1 MSIKANNLLDSIVFT
16 EENDRI
22 AKKLSVLDKNSPFS
36 LEYNNQVKKYI
47 NKYLR
52 EDKKL
57 ISKMLASSSYYF
69 PLIEATLDKH
79 GLPMELKY
87 LAIVESGLNP
97 KARSVSGATG
107 LWQFMYLTGK
117 QYNLEV
123 NSYVDDRQDPLKS
136 TESACQYF
144 KKLYDIFGDWNLV
157 LAAYNGGPGY
167 IQRKIIDTGINDY
180 WQLQK
185 HLRTET
191 RNYIPKFI
199 AINYLMNF
207 YQDHNIQEQESKINF
222 LELDTIRI
230 KNQIE
235 LEDLNIIVCVDI
247 ETINY
252 LNPSYKK
259 NIFPEDA
266 LIVLPKEAANDFLL
280 NENSYYNFI
289 SLIENKQVLINEERV
304 VYDVQQ
310 GDYLG
315 KIAKDY
321 NVRVYEIKKWNNLNN
336 PNISVGDKL
345 VLFVDKGHLEKNSID
360 AFEKKEYV
368 IKKGDTLWGI
378 AQKIEGVS
386 VSKIK
391 AINKLKGEYLKPG
404 TKILIPVI

>member
-1 MSIKANNLLDSIVFT
+1 MS
-16 EENDRI
+16 
-22 AKKLSVLDKNSPFS
+22 
-36 LEYNNQVKKYI
+36 
-47 NKYLR
+47 
-52 EDKKL
+52 
-57 ISKMLASSSYYF
+57 
-69 PLIEATLDKH
+69 
-79 GLPMELKY
+79 
-87 LAIVESGLNP
+87 
-97 KARSVSGATG
+97 
-107 LWQFMYLTGK
+107 
-117 QYNLEV
+117 
-123 NSYVDDRQDPLKS
+123 
-136 TESACQYF
+136 
-144 KKLYDIFGDWNLV
+144 
-157 LAAYNGGPGY
+157 
-167 IQRKIIDTGINDY
+167 DTGINDY

-207 YQDHNIQEQESKINF
+207 YQDHNIQGQESKINF

-315 KIAKDY
+315 KISKDY
-321 NVRVYEIKKWNNLNN
+321 NVHVYEIKKWNNLNSS
-336 PNISVGDKL
+336 NISVGDKL

-360 AFEKKEYV
+360 ACEKKEYV